1 LRWRPKTEL
10 SIVITQMSRANT
22 KKPVSRTRSR
32 SPSAKGREPRFGRE
46 AWLGAAR
53 SALIEDGVG
62 GLEVGKLARKLRATR
77 GSFYWFFES
86 RDELMD
92 CVITDWEVTNTAKFR
107 SLLRDSGANG
117 EAEFQALCD
126 MWVSESGYSPQWDAA
141 MREWAR
147 ISPRVEAVVRRVDD
161 LRITI
166 IQRIFNDMGYDEPEA
181 FVRART
187 TYFHQ
192 VGYYT
197 LGVRES
203 REQRLNLLP
212 IYVRILTGNS

>member
-1 LRWRPKTEL
+1 MVN
-10 SIVITQMSRANT
+10 SQMSRAKIKNT
-22 KKPVSRTRSR
+22 LAEKPSQNGKS
-32 SPSAKGREPRFGRE
+32 KGREARFGRE

-62 GLEVGKLARKLRATR
+62 GLEVGKLARKLCATR

-86 RDELMD
+86 RDELLD
-92 CVITDWEVTNTAKFR
+92 CVITDWEVSNTAKFR

-117 EAEFQALCD
+117 KAEFQALVD

-141 MREWAR
+141 IREWAR
-147 ISPRVEAVVRRVDD
+147 ISAPVEEVVRRVDD
-161 LRITI
+161 LRIAI
-166 IQRIFNDMGYDEPEA
+166 IHRIFKDMGYHEPEA
-181 FVRART
+181 LVRARI

-203 REQRLNLLP
+203 REQRMSLLP
-212 IYVRILTGNS
+212 TYIRLLTGQP

>member
-1 LRWRPKTEL
+1 
-10 SIVITQMSRANT
+10 MN
-22 KKPVSRTRSR
+22 VSPRKNAVAATRS
-32 SPSAKGREPRFGRE
+32 PHGKPKAREPRFGRE

-62 GLEVGKLARKLRATR
+62 GLEVGKLARKMRATR

-86 RDELMD
+86 RDELLT
-92 CVITDWEVTNTAKFR
+92 CLISDWELNNTAKFR
-107 SLLRDSGANG
+107 SVLRDSGANG
-117 EAEFQALCD
+117 KEEFQALCD

-147 ISPRVEAVVRRVDD
+147 ISPSVEAVVRRADD
-161 LRITI
+161 LRIAI
-166 IQRIFNDMGYDEPEA
+166 IQRIFKDMGYEEPEA
-181 FVRART
+181 LVRARI

-197 LGVRES
+197 LGVSES
-203 REQRLNLLP
+203 RAKRLKLLP
-212 IYVRILTGNS
+212 IYIGILSGQS

>member
-1 LRWRPKTEL
+1 VATRMNVARRKIAVARKRVSGPK
-10 SIVITQMSRANT
+10 
-22 KKPVSRTRSR
+22 
-32 SPSAKGREPRFGRE
+32 AKGRAPRFGRE
-46 AWLGAAR
+46 AWLGAAK
-53 SALIEDGVG
+53 SALIDEGLG

-86 RDELMD
+86 RDELLD
-92 CVITDWEVTNTAKFR
+92 CLITDWEETNTAKFR
-107 SLLRDSGANG
+107 SVLRDSGSNG
-117 EAEFQALCD
+117 KAEFQALCD

-147 ISPRVEAVVRRVDD
+147 IEPRVEAVVHRVDD
-161 LRITI
+161 LRIEL
-166 IQRIFNDMGYDEPEA
+166 IQQIFKDMGYEEPEA

-203 REQRLNLLP
+203 REQRLRLLP
-212 IYVRILTGNS
+212 IYIRILTGQT